1 MLRTL
6 IWKDVLANRF
16 SLLLA
21 AILLVAA
28 YGLAAIMGLLD
39 PMMTAQPSWGRRL
52 AEILFFGS
60 LMSYAMAHLSLAV
73 LSGNLIAGERVR
85 RSAEFLAYLPP
96 SRWMVLRA
104 KATVLGAVSL
114 LLLFIPLA
122 MTGLGAFFDKASL
135 VDIYRKTA
143 SGCVVIWAMGFCAS
157 GIGWLA
163 SCCLQ
168 SNAVAIL
175 FALLSPYILMILITL
190 MIQSAE
196 PTAILVAANLSIGLA
211 GFLFGTMHYLNRVE
225 P

>member
-28 YGLAAIMGLLD
+28 YGVAAIMGLLD

-60 LMSYAMAHLSLAV
+60 LMSYAVAHLSLAV

-96 SRWMVLRA
+96 SRGMVLRA
-104 KATVLGAVSL
+104 KATVLGTVAL

-143 SGCVVIWAMGFCAS
+143 SGCV
-157 GIGWLA
+157 IGWLA

-190 MIQSAE
+190 VIQSAE
-196 PTAILVAANLSIGLA
+196 PTAILLAANLSIGLA